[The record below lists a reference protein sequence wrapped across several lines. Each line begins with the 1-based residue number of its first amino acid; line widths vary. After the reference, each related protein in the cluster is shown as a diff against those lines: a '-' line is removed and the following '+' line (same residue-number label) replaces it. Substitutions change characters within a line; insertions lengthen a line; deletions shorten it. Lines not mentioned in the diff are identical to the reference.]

1 MLIILFLTL
10 YCFADYILSKQLFS
24 IKSENENIS
33 FEFLFL
39 IKKTII
45 CDRSDVLVL
54 VVREVFFRGGKVETF
69 KIVCKKNN
77 SKVAQV
83 SNKQFSSIEDLKVF
97 KDFFNLK

>member
-1 MLIILFLTL
+1 MLIILFLIL
-10 YCFADYILSKQLFS
+10 YSFADYILSKQLFS

-69 KIVCKKNN
+69 KIVCKK
-77 SKVAQV
+77 K
-83 SNKQFSSIEDLKVF
+83 
-97 KDFFNLK
+97 